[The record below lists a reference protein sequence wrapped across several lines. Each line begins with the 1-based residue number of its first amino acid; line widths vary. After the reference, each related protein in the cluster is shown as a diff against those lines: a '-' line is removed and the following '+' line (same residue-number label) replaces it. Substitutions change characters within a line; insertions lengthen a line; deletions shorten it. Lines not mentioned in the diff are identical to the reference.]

1 MAEPH
6 DKSDRKRKYEPVNR
20 CTAKNRQGNRCG
32 RPSAPGAVVC
42 RNHGG
47 AAPQTVAKAK
57 RRLEEAADRM
67 ASRLLGLA
75 ENDLKDGTKVG
86 AYVQL
91 GAVTAALDRAGVV
104 EQKQLAVEVT
114 AKPFEDVFSA
124 LVGGSRSEYSASVGT
139 PDPDPLPAPEPPS
152 LLDVLDV
159 EVVPERDDTELSD
172 AVADDDEHQAEGPG
186 RETLGNEPLALPGG
200 KPGYLDTETALS
212 QARAANAK
220 RQPMR
225 RRSFSNPWN

>member
-1 MAEPH
+1 MADLSKDAPTGGR
-6 DKSDRKRKYEPVNR
+6 DWSKSAHPDRR
-20 CTAKNRQGNRCG
+20 CTAHKKTGERCKNASRAGQAVCG
-32 RPSAPGAVVC
+32 Y
-42 RNHGG
+42 HGG
-47 AAPQTVAKAK
+47 KAGHSLKAA
-57 RRLEEAADRM
+57 RDRLEAAADRLTE
-67 ASRLLGLA
+67 RLIGLA
-75 ENDLKDGTKVG
+75 ENSLDDGTKVG

-124 LVGGSRSEYSASVGT
+124 LVGGSRSDYRASVGR
-139 PDPDPLPAPEPPS
+139 PDPDPLSSSEPPS

-159 EVVPERDDTELSD
+159 EVVPDHDDTEVSC
-172 AVADDDEHQAEGPG
+172 ARADDDEHQAEEPG
-186 RETLGNEPLALPGG
+186 RETLGNAPLALPGG

-220 RQPMR
+220 RHETR
-225 RRSFSNPWN
+225 RR